1 MLVVAKRKLVFSH
14 SLDIAAPLSL
24 PPQEMRPAPARQ
36 LQSGTAAGRA
46 LRLAFAAA
54 TLLAIG
60 YGWLLAARKEFIP
73 DEGVGYW
80 LGIAGGT
87 ALLVQLVYPL
97 RKRARFM
104 RRLGSATAWF
114 RAHMILGIAGPLLI
128 LYHSNFSL
136 GATNSNV
143 ALFAMLTVA
152 FSGIA
157 GRYIYGKIHNGLYG
171 AHSNVHDLLTEATG
185 MLKAVE
191 ADVGDAGGSIAL
203 KLTEFGTRVL
213 RPRRSLAVN
222 FAMAL
227 WLGFAVPVVR
237 WGLVSSARKAINLN
251 AGRLHWNSGEK
262 RAHYK
267 AARLHIGNYLDA
279 VVKVSELSF
288 YERLFAFW
296 HVLHLPLFLLLIIT
310 GVVHVIAVHLY

>member
-1 MLVVAKRKLVFSH
+1 MSIAAKRKPVLSR
-14 SLDIAAPLSL
+14 SPAIAAPLSL
-24 PPQEMRPAPARQ
+24 PPQEARSGSTRQ
-36 LQSGTAAGRA
+36 LQDGSTAGRA
-46 LRLAFAAA
+46 LRLAFIAA

-60 YGWLLAARKEFIP
+60 YGWLLAVRKEFIP

-104 RRLGSATAWF
+104 RQFGSAPAWF
-114 RAHMILGIAGPLLI
+114 RAHMILGIVGPLLI
-128 LYHSNFSL
+128 LYHANFSL

-152 FSGIA
+152 LSGIA

-171 AHSNVHDLLTEATG
+171 AHTNVQDLLSEATG
-185 MLKAVE
+185 MLQAVE

-203 KLTEFGTRVL
+203 KLTNFGTRVL
-213 RPRRSLAVN
+213 RPRKSLAAN
-222 FAMAL
+222 FGMAL

-237 WGLVSSARKAINLN
+237 WRILSSARGVINLN
-251 AGRLHWNSGEK
+251 ARRLRWTRSEK
-262 RAHYK
+262 RAHRN

-296 HVLHLPLFLLLIIT
+296 HVLHLPLFMLLIVT
-310 GVVHVIAVHLY
+310 GVVHVIAVHMY